1 MKTIAVLQNTASEH
15 LGNIEDHLEG
25 RNIRFRYVRPAND
38 PDWEAKMA
46 LPNDGLIVLG
56 AAPYGTVS
64 LPVVYQLDRKIKAV
78 QDCLNQKLPIVAFG
92 TGTQILLL
100 AAECTVSP
108 SPLELNLQ
116 MAYKHDADA
125 LGGYLPDQFPV
136 VTYMRDLPE
145 LPGEAKILAKF
156 ADDRPAVFQLFSHCL
171 GFVGHPGI
179 KGAIIEDSLVQ
190 FPDIDIDASQALEEL
205 RSHQR
210 ELETSLSAMMTGIIQ
225 ITGWM
230 Q

>member
-1 MKTIAVLQNTASEH
+1 MKSIAVLQNTASEH

-38 PDWEAKMA
+38 PNWEAKMA
-46 LPNDGLIVLG
+46 LPKDGLIVLG

-64 LPVVYQLDRKIKAV
+64 LPVVYQLDRKIEAV
-78 QDCLNQKLPIVAFG
+78 RDCLNEKLPIVAFG

-100 AAECTVSP
+100 AAEYTVSP
-108 SPLELNLQ
+108 SPLELNLKV
-116 MAYKHDADA
+116 AYRHDKDT
-125 LGGYLPDQFPV
+125 LGGYMPDQFPV
-136 VTYMRDLPE
+136 VTYMQDQPD
-145 LPGEAKILAKF
+145 LPGEAKILARF
-156 ADDRPAVFQLFSHCL
+156 ANNCPAAFQIFSHCL
-171 GFVGHPGI
+171 GFIGHPGI

-190 FPDIDIDASQALEEL
+190 FPDIDIDASQVLVEL
-205 RSHQR
+205 RSHQS

-230 Q
+230 K

>member
-38 PDWEAKMA
+38 PNWEAKMA
-46 LPNDGLIVLG
+46 LPKDGLIVLG

-64 LPVVYQLDRKIKAV
+64 LPVVFQLDRKIEAV
-78 QDCLNQKLPIVAFG
+78 QDCLNKNLPIVAFG

-116 MAYKHDADA
+116 TAYRHDAGA

-136 VTYMRDLPE
+136 VTYMRDRPE
-145 LPGEAKILAKF
+145 LPSEAKILARF
-156 ADDRPAVFQLFSHCL
+156 VDHRPAVFQLFSHCL
-171 GFVGHPGI
+171 GFIGHPGM
-179 KGAIIEDSLVQ
+179 KGAMIEDSLVQ
-190 FPDIDIDASQALEEL
+190 FPDIDIDASQVLGEL
-205 RSHQR
+205 RSRQR
-210 ELETSLSAMMTGIIQ
+210 ELETSLTAMMTGIIQ
-225 ITGWM
+225 FTGWM
-230 Q
+230 E